1 MNEIFLFIIAFLV
14 GVLTRYVDL
23 IEDHKAK
30 SFRYANIIFGCVY
43 GLLIIFA
50 VVNFTAIAPL
60 VIGTIIGLFI
70 ANKIDR
76 IGHVAGVSIFI
87 ILLLFFYFNFE
98 VDIIFVYLVII
109 FAVVNFIE
117 EKLNNMFDKIKT
129 KKLFGKI
136 LNYRP
141 LLEVATFIIS
151 AYTGLW
157 ILWFTL
163 FSYDIGYNLLGLVLR
178 KNIF

>member
-30 SFRYANIIFGCVY
+30 SFRYANIILGFVY
-43 GLLIIFA
+43 GLFILFV
-50 VVNFTAIAPL
+50 VVNFKVVAPL

-76 IGHVAGVSIFI
+76 VGHLAGVSVFI
-87 ILLLFFYFNFE
+87 ILLFFCSNFE
-98 VDIIFVYLVII
+98 IDSLFIYLVII

-163 FSYDIGYNLLGLVLR
+163 LSYDIGYILINHL
-178 KNIF
+178 